1 MELRIKKPDDSNEYW
16 STTIDLNEGYSSS
29 SRTVSIRGIGNA
41 KDPIHEAIRQLVYRS
56 FTNKRGQKLF
66 YGLRR
71 GNNTLLIGTT
81 PFLIHRSSRYYIN
94 GQLMKVEEMC
104 HALARVIFKSCFEK
118 DPTKLLPYLYSTMEL
133 PESVKYV
140 IENRV
145 PYFFYDEF
153 VRHDVRLNVQQIS
166 DEECA
171 IEIGDGVWGN
181 ISIKDLEAFCKFY
194 VSEKKSKWEY
204 ISPQNLY
211 ERLVGRKP
219 SVSDTKVLV
228 AFLKQNRK
236 QAIVEERA
244 QQLVKE
250 MLEQYPNRLRAEFTD
265 GKLSDLFIKGKGFD
279 WKLSHR
285 GGDSGTQNVS
295 TFIHQPK
302 IEKVLDEE
310 GQAIKDE
317 EGKYITRISEYDWR
331 GPICIDNMGN
341 TPVGDQ
347 FASRALALLNDI
359 FTIRAVSTINSYITD
374 NENKNRVDWNEVR

>member
-1 MELRIKKPDDSNEYW
+1 MNLRIRKPDDSHTFWETELSLNGVS
-16 STTIDLNEGYSSS
+16 STH
-29 SRTVSIRGIGNA
+29 TVSISGIHGA
-41 KDPIHEAIRQLVYRS
+41 KDPIHEALKQLVQRS
-56 FTNKRGQKLF
+56 ISNRRGQKLF

-94 GQLMKVEEMC
+94 GQLMKLEEMC
-104 HALARVIFKSCFEK
+104 HALARVLFKSCFEK
-118 DPTKLLPYLYSTMEL
+118 DPTKLLPYLYATMEL

-181 ISIKDLEAFCKFY
+181 ISIKDLNSFCDFY
-194 VSEKKSKWEY
+194 VSEKKSKWAY

-211 ERLVGRKP
+211 ERLVGKKP

-244 QQLVKE
+244 EQLVKE
-250 MLEQYPNRLRAEFTD
+250 MLEQYPNRLRAEFKD
-265 GKLSDLFIKGKGFD
+265 GKLSDLFIKGKRFD

-310 GQAIKDE
+310 GNAIKNE
-317 EGKYITRISEYDWR
+317 EGKYITQYSEYLWS

-347 FASRALALLNDI
+347 FASRALALLNDA
-359 FTIRAVSTINSYITD
+359 FTIKAVSTINSYITD
-374 NENKNRVDWNEVR
+374 NENKNRVDWNAVR